1 MLTITVLSYNEVPV
15 APTVTA
21 KFDEKGGTIGRSPDS
36 TLLLPDPERVI
47 SRTHALIVLEEGRY
61 MVRDQGTTVPVMVN
75 GRAVGRGR
83 DHPLT
88 TGDELRIAG
97 YALRVETAA
106 SPHAH
111 VDISADDTT
120 TILREGTLLSW
131 SEDGAAV
138 PDNRIATVIVPETDE
153 SAPAPCEPAHVTT
166 VAVAA
171 APATAAPAAAA
182 APAAVAA
189 APAPAAPAAV
199 TPAAAPTIAAVA
211 VTPAPVASAEVAAPA
226 DASTDFLL
234 AALLRGAGVRD
245 LAIPGGLTPQF
256 MEELGAVMRETLRG
270 LLDLLA
276 ARAQAKRE
284 VRADATIIV
293 AQDNN
298 PLKFAPD
305 LDAAISHLL
314 MPRAQG
320 FMPPLRSL
328 ADARLSLRSHQ
339 EGFVAGMRAALAAVL
354 ARFDPAKLE
363 ERLTQSS
370 PGGSLLPMNH
380 KAKLWDLYQELYGAI
395 SREAET
401 DFHFLFGEEFLRAYQ
416 AKTRPL
422 PNQAKVIDAP

>member
-1 MLTITVLSYNEVPV
+1 MLTITVLSYNEVAV
-15 APTVTA
+15 APPVTA
-21 KFDEKGGTIGRSPDS
+21 QFDEKGGTIGRSPDC

-47 SRTHALIVLEEGRY
+47 SRTHALIVLHEGRY
-61 MVRDQGTTVPVMVN
+61 MVRDQGTTVPVIVN

-97 YALRVETAA
+97 YALRVEADA
-106 SPHAH
+106 SAH
-111 VDISADDTT
+111 PDTDVSSEDTT

-138 PDNRIATVIVPETDE
+138 PDNRIATVIVPSPETEDAE
-153 SAPAPCEPAHVTT
+153 SAPAPSVAAHGASTDATT
-166 VAVAA
+166 AAAVPAA
-171 APATAAPAAAA
+171 APAK
-182 APAAVAA
+182 APAAVPPATSAA
-189 APAPAAPAAV
+189 S
-199 TPAAAPTIAAVA
+199 T
-211 VTPAPVASAEVAAPA
+211 EVATTA
-226 DASTDFLL
+226 DASTDALL
-234 AALLRGAGVRD
+234 LALLRGAGVRD

-256 MEELGAVMRETLRG
+256 MEELGAVLRETLRG

-298 PLKFAPD
+298 PLKFAPS
-305 LDAAISHLL
+305 LDAAINHLL
-314 MPRAQG
+314 MPRAGQG

-370 PGGSLLPMNH
+370 SGGSLLPMNH
-380 KAKLWDLYQELYGAI
+380 KAKLWNLYEELYGAI

-416 AKTRPL
+416 AKARPL
-422 PNQAKVIDAP
+422 PNQDKTIAP

>member
-1 MLTITVLSYNEVPV
+1 MLTITVLTYNEVPV

-21 KFDEKGGTIGRSPDS
+21 RFDEKGGTIGRSPDC

-47 SRTHALIVLEEGRY
+47 SRTHALIVLHEGRY

-97 YALRVETAA
+97 YALRVETAGSA
-106 SPHAH
+106 RAD
-111 VDISADDTT
+111 VDVSADETT

-138 PDNRIATVIVPETDE
+138 PDNRIATVIVPSPEDE
-153 SAPAPCEPAHVTT
+153 
-166 VAVAA
+166 AVE
-171 APATAAPAAAA
+171 
-182 APAAVAA
+182 A
-189 APAPAAPAAV
+189 APAPAEAVHVTASAAAPIEA
-199 TPAAAPTIAAVA
+199 PAAAPGGT
-211 VTPAPVASAEVAAPA
+211 PVASAAVATTA
-226 DASTDFLL
+226 DASTDALL

-298 PLKFAPD
+298 PLKFAPS
-305 LDAAISHLL
+305 LDAAIGHLL
-314 MPRAQG
+314 MPRGQG

-363 ERLTQSS
+363 QRLTESAS
-370 PGGSLLPMNH
+370 GGSLLPMTH
-380 KAKLWDLYQELYGAI
+380 KAKLWNLYEELYGAI

-416 AKTRPL
+416 AKARPL
-422 PNQAKVIDAP
+422 PNAKTVDAP

>member
-1 MLTITVLSYNEVPV
+1 MLTITVLSYNEVAV
-15 APTVTA
+15 APAVTA
-21 KFDEKGGTIGRSPDS
+21 RFDEKGGTIGRSPDS

-47 SRTHALIVLEEGRY
+47 SRTHALIVLHEGRY
-61 MVRDQGTTVPVMVN
+61 MVRDQGTTVPVIVN
-75 GRAVGRGR
+75 GQVVGRGR

-88 TGDELRIAG
+88 TGDEVRIAG
-97 YALRVETAA
+97 YALRVEAA
-106 SPHAH
+106 VSAHAQH
-111 VDISADDTT
+111 NVSADDTT

-138 PDNRIATVIVPETDE
+138 PDDRIATVIVPSPEPEAAE
-153 SAPAPCEPAHVTT
+153 SEPAPSVATHGAPVGAATAPAG
-166 VAVAA
+166 
-171 APATAAPAAAA
+171 
-182 APAAVAA
+182 
-189 APAPAAPAAV
+189 PAAPPTKSTGAAP
-199 TPAAAPTIAAVA
+199 PAAPM
-211 VTPAPVASAEVAAPA
+211 ASVEVAATA
-226 DASTDFLL
+226 DASTDALL

-298 PLKFAPD
+298 PLKFAPS
-305 LDAAISHLL
+305 LDAAIGHLL
-314 MPRAQG
+314 MPRGQG

-363 ERLTQSS
+363 ERLTQSAD
-370 PGGSLLPMNH
+370 GGSLLPMTH
-380 KAKLWDLYQELYGAI
+380 KAKLWNLYEELYGAI

-416 AKTRPL
+416 AKARPL
-422 PNQAKVIDAP
+422 PQPAKTVDAP

>member
-1 MLTITVLSYNEVPV
+1 MLTITVLSYNEVAV

-21 KFDEKGGTIGRSPDS
+21 RFDEKGGTIGRSPDC

-47 SRTHALIVLEEGRY
+47 SRTHALIVLQEGRY
-61 MVRDQGTTVPVMVN
+61 MVRDQGTTVPVIVN
-75 GRAVGRGR
+75 GHVVGRGR

-97 YALRVETAA
+97 YALRVESAVSARADTAA
-106 SPHAH
+106 DAS
-111 VDISADDTT
+111 SEDTT
-120 TILREGTLLSW
+120 TILRAGTLLSW

-138 PDNRIATVIVPETDE
+138 PDNRIATVIVPSPETEVDE
-153 SAPAPCEPAHVTT
+153 SASAP
-166 VAVAA
+166 AVAA
-171 APATAAPAAAA
+171 PGAEAGAMTAAAGSEAAPAKALATV
-182 APAAVAA
+182 P
-189 APAPAAPAAV
+189 PG
-199 TPAAAPTIAAVA
+199 
-211 VTPAPVASAEVAAPA
+211 APVASAEVAATA
-226 DASTDFLL
+226 DASTDALL
-234 AALLRGAGVRD
+234 VALLRGAGVRD

-298 PLKFAPD
+298 PLKFAPN
-305 LDAAISHLL
+305 LDAAMSHLL
-314 MPRAQG
+314 MPRGQG

-328 ADARLSLRSHQ
+328 SDARLSLRSHQ

-363 ERLTQSS
+363 ERLMQSS

-380 KAKLWDLYQELYGAI
+380 KAKLWNFYEELYGAI

-416 AKTRPL
+416 AKARPL
-422 PNQAKVIDAP
+422 PNHGKTVDAP